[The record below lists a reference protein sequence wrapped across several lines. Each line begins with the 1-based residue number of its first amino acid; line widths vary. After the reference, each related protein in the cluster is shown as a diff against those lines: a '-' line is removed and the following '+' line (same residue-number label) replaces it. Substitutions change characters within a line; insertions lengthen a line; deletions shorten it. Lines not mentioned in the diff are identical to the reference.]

1 MNKTAAAFVQG
12 LNKSG
17 GGSLKCVFYIIP
29 NIFLN
34 FIQTLVNNPPIVK
47 YCVDEISIFLMHCV
61 SIPTVDK
68 LCNYHK
74 PLNVLQTYIA

>member
-1 MNKTAAAFVQG
+1 MLHSYKALTRVE
-12 LNKSG
+12 
-17 GGSLKCVFYIIP
+17 GGSLKCVFYIIR

-68 LCNYHK
+68 LCN
-74 PLNVLQTYIA
+74 

>member
-1 MNKTAAAFVQG
+1 ME
-12 LNKSG
+12 

-47 YCVDEISIFLMHCV
+47 YFVDEISIFFNALRQHPYRRQTLQLAQV
-61 SIPTVDK
+61 SQRAPD
-68 LCNYHK
+68 LYR
-74 PLNVLQTYIA
+74 LNQLLTTQI